1 MSQSQSEGPGEG
13 NLPESLADLLKLAR
27 GDATTAYSKTFEF
40 GHGSHLLAVLRAP
53 DGLNGRFIWEIY
65 SSSDE
70 DIVLHWGVSHDGT
83 RTDWNR
89 PMESILPEDST
100 LPDGTI
106 SAETMFQSCDVDDVK
121 IIVLEVETD
130 QDITGLQ
137 FVLRSGDGSQWWQN
151 GMGNFQLPL
160 PRYFEPA
167 TVTAADIAAIPPLP
181 ALPDELVNVHAFLL
195 WVENGQP
202 AGADYSQTS
211 GEMLLEQLR
220 AGR

>member
-1 MSQSQSEGPGEG
+1 M
-13 NLPESLADLLKLAR
+13 DLLKLAR
-27 GDATTAYSKTFEF
+27 TDATTVYSKTFEF
-40 GHGSHLLAVLRAP
+40 GHGSRLLAVLRAP
-53 DGLNGRFIWEIY
+53 DGPNGRCIWEIY
-65 SSSDE
+65 SSADE

-100 LPDGTI
+100 LPDETI
-106 SAETMFQSCDVDDVK
+106 SAETLFQSCDVDDLN

-130 QDITGLQ
+130 QDVTGIQ
-137 FVLRSGDGSQWWQN
+137 FVLRSSDGSQWWQN

-160 PRYFEPA
+160 PRHLEP
-167 TVTAADIAAIPPLP
+167 TVTAVADIAPIPPLP
-181 ALPDELVNVHAFLL
+181 VLPDELVNVHAFLL

-202 AGADYSQTS
+202 SGADFSQTS